1 MVAANEGQPVNAIKK
16 EAPDGGATDTR
27 PSFALRARRVLKK
40 IFGQG
45 RWLALVALI
54 GLMVLRAYDPEP
66 VKILRLQAFD
76 AYQNL
81 KPRDGGDPLVT
92 VIDLDEDSLVEIGQW
107 PWSRA
112 LVSEM
117 VEKLTAAG
125 AIAIGFDI
133 VFAEPDRLSPP
144 RLADALPSRYSDI
157 AAQLRQLPDTDAQ
170 LADVLSKTPTVLG
183 QTAAGDRRGLTIKP
197 IAGIAKKGADP
208 ALFLYQYPGLVHN
221 LPLLES
227 KAVGSGLFN
236 YATDGDNVVRRVPAM
251 IAIAGQVY
259 PTLSMEM
266 IRVAAGL
273 PNYVVNTDAT
283 FGVQSIL
290 VQGDNPIL
298 VPTDSTATLW
308 PHYAKYSSRRY
319 LSAREVVKGTF
330 DPARIENKLVIFG
343 ASAAGL
349 RDLRTTPIDEDI
361 PGVEVHAQLLESM
374 LTDTLLTRPLDA
386 LDNELAAMLV
396 CGLLIIF
403 GMPLVGARWTVLL
416 MVGTTAGV
424 IGYSWYE
431 FSEHRLLIDSTA
443 PVMATLV
450 VFMVGTYASYAAEA
464 AQRRQIRN
472 TFAFYLSP
480 AMVDRLASDPNQLKL
495 GGETREMTLL
505 FTDVRGFTTIS
516 EMFDAQG
523 LTAFMN
529 RYLTPMT
536 DIALAHGAY
545 IDKYIGDAIMAFWN
559 APLDDADHVRHACQ
573 TVLDMRT
580 SLVALNA
587 ELKAEA
593 EASGKR
599 FIPIS
604 IGMGLNTGPCVV
616 GNMGSTQKF
625 NYSTLGDTVNLAAR
639 LEGQSKPYHLDN
651 IIGETTAAAAPDF
664 AMLEVDLIQVKGKTV
679 PVRIFTLIGDL
690 ALKESQNFQTLTE
703 THERLLAAYRGQR
716 WDEAM
721 VLIEE
726 CRALSEGLSSQPLYA
741 TYVERMDEF
750 RTNPP
755 PADWDGVYV
764 ATTK

>member
-1 MVAANEGQPVNAIKK
+1 MAAAIQDQSVTVIEQ
-16 EAPDGGATDTR
+16 EAPDGGANDNR
-27 PSFALRARRVLKK
+27 PSLWLRSRRGLKK

-45 RWLALVALI
+45 RWLALVVLI
-54 GLMVLRAYDPEP
+54 GLIVLRGYDLQP
-66 VKILRLQAFD
+66 VQILRLKAFD
-76 AYQNL
+76 VFQNL
-81 KPRDGGDPLVT
+81 KPREALDTLVT
-92 VIDLDEDSLVEIGQW
+92 VIDLDEDSLADIGQW
-107 PWSRA
+107 PWSRGLIA
-112 LVSEM
+112 EM

-125 AIAIGFDI
+125 AVAIGFDI

-144 RLADALPSRYSDI
+144 RLADALPPEYAAI
-157 AAQLRQLPDTDAQ
+157 AAQLRDLPDTDKR
-170 LADVLSKTPTVLG
+170 LADVLAKTPTVLG
-183 QTAAGDRRGLTIKP
+183 QTVADDVRGLNVQP
-197 IAGIAKKGADP
+197 IAGIGKKGADP
-208 ALFLYQYPGLVHN
+208 ALFLYQYAGLVHN
-221 LPLLES
+221 LPVLEAH
-227 KAVGSGLFN
+227 AVGSGLFN
-236 YATDGDNVVRRVPAM
+236 YSTDGDNVVRRVPAM
-251 IAIAGQVY
+251 VAIAGKVY

-273 PNYVVNTDAT
+273 PNYIVTTDAE

-298 VPTDSTATLW
+298 IPTDSQATLW
-308 PHYAKYSSRRY
+308 PHYAKKTQARY

-330 DPARIENKLVIFG
+330 DPARVENKLVIFG
-343 ASAAGL
+343 ASASGL
-349 RDLRTTPIDEDI
+349 RDIRTTPVDANI

-374 LTDTLLTRPLDA
+374 LTDTLLTRPVTA
-386 LDNELAAMLV
+386 LGDELVVMLL
-396 CGLLIIF
+396 CGLIIIF
-403 GMPLVGARWTVLL
+403 GTPFLGARWTLVLVVSVTAAV
-416 MVGTTAGV
+416 VGHA
-424 IGYSWYE
+424 WYE
-431 FSEHRLLIDSTA
+431 FSEHRLLIDATA
-443 PVMATLV
+443 PVMATLA
-450 VFMVGTYASYAAEA
+450 VFMVGTYSSYAAEA

-480 AMVDRLASDPNQLKL
+480 AMVDRLASDPTQLKL
-495 GGETREMTLL
+495 GGETRDMTLL

-536 DIALAHGAY
+536 DIALLHGAY

-559 APLDDADHVRHACQ
+559 APLDDAEHVRHACQ

-580 SLVALNA
+580 SLVALNE

-593 EASGKR
+593 DTSGKR
-599 FIPIS
+599 FIPIN

-651 IIGETTAAAAPDF
+651 IIGAATAEAATDF
-664 AMLEVDLIQVKGKTV
+664 ALLEVDLIQVKGKTV

-690 ALKESQNFQTLTE
+690 ALKGSDSFQRLTE
-703 THERLLAAYRGQR
+703 THIRLLSAYRGQR
-716 WDEAM
+716 WEEARG
-721 VLIEE
+721 LIEA
-726 CRALSEGLSSQPLYA
+726 CRTLSDGLSSQPLYN
-741 TYVERMDEF
+741 TYVERIEEF

>member
-1 MVAANEGQPVNAIKK
+1 MVAANQDQPANVIKK
-16 EAPDGGATDTR
+16 EAPEAEANDNR
-27 PSFALRARRVLKK
+27 PSFGLRFRRSLKK

-45 RWLALVALI
+45 RWMALVALI
-54 GLMVLRAYDPEP
+54 GLLVLRYNDPQP
-66 VKILRLQAFD
+66 VQILRLKAFD
-76 AYQNL
+76 AYQTL
-81 KPRDGGDPLVT
+81 KPREASDTLVT
-92 VIDLDEDSLVEIGQW
+92 VIDLDEDSLAEIGQW

-112 LVSEM
+112 VVASM

-144 RLADALPSRYSDI
+144 RLADALPPEHAQI
-157 AAQLRQLPDTDAQ
+157 AAQLRVLPDTDAQ
-170 LADVLSKTPTVLG
+170 LATVLAKTPTILG
-183 QTAAGDRRGLTIKP
+183 QTVADDARGLSIKP
-197 IAGIAKKGADP
+197 IAGIAKKGTDP
-208 ALFLYQYPGLVHN
+208 AGFLYRYAGLVHN
-221 LPLLES
+221 LPLLEA
-227 KAVGSGLFN
+227 KAAGSGLFN

-251 IAIAGQVY
+251 VSIGGQVY

-273 PNYVVNTDAT
+273 PNYVVDTMPGM
-283 FGVQSIL
+283 GVQSIL

-298 VPTDSTATLW
+298 VPTDSQATLW
-308 PHYAKYSSRRY
+308 PHFAKKTQARY
-319 LSAREVVKGTF
+319 LSAREVVKGSF
-330 DPARIENKLVIFG
+330 DPARIENKLIIFG

-349 RDLRTTPIDEDI
+349 RDLRTTPVDEDI

-374 LTDTLLTRPLDA
+374 LTDTLLTRPATSVVDEML
-386 LDNELAAMLV
+386 LMLV
-396 CGLLIIF
+396 CGLLIIV

-416 MVGTTAGV
+416 VMGTTAGV
-424 IGYSWYE
+424 VGYAWYE
-431 FSEHRLLIDSTA
+431 FSEHRLLIDATA
-443 PVMATLV
+443 PVFTTLA

-559 APLDDADHVRHACQ
+559 APLDDAEHVRHACQ

-580 SLVALNA
+580 SLISLNE

-593 EASGKR
+593 DASGKR
-599 FIPIS
+599 FIPIN

-651 IIGETTAAAAPDF
+651 IIGESTAAAAPDF

-690 ALKESQNFQTLTE
+690 ALKSSSNFQKLTE
-703 THERLLAAYRGQR
+703 AHEQLLSAYRGQR

-721 VLIEE
+721 RLIEE
-726 CRALSEGLSSQPLYA
+726 CRALSDGLPSQPLYN
-741 TYVERMDEF
+741 TYIERIEEF
-750 RTNPP
+750 RINPL
-755 PADWDGVYV
+755 PANWDGVYV

>member
-1 MVAANEGQPVNAIKK
+1 MAVANQDQPVSVIEK
-16 EAPDGGATDTR
+16 EAPDGGANDNR
-27 PSFALRARRVLKK
+27 PSLWLIFRRGLKK
-40 IFGQG
+40 VFGQG

-54 GLMVLRAYDPEP
+54 GLMVLRVSDPQP
-66 VKILRLQAFD
+66 VQILRLQAFD
-76 AYQNL
+76 AYQTL
-81 KPRDGGDPLVT
+81 KPREATDTLVT
-92 VIDLDEDSLVEIGQW
+92 VIDLDEDSLAEIGQW
-107 PWSRA
+107 PWSRGIVA
-112 LVSEM
+112 EM

-144 RLADALPSRYSDI
+144 RLADALPPQYAEI
-157 AAQLRQLPDTDAQ
+157 AAQLRGLPDTDQ
-170 LADVLSKTPTVLG
+170 MLADTLARTPTVLG
-183 QTAAGDRRGLTIKP
+183 QTAAGDARGLSVKP

-208 ALFLYQYPGLVHN
+208 ALFLYRYSGLVHN

-227 KAVGSGLFN
+227 HAVGSGLFN

-290 VQGDNPIL
+290 VQGENPIL

-308 PHYAKYSSRRY
+308 PHYAKYTSQRY

-330 DPARIENKLVIFG
+330 NPARIENKLVIFG

-374 LTDTLLTRPLDA
+374 LTDTLLTRPVDA
-386 LDNELAAMLV
+386 MENELGAMLL

-416 MVGTTAGV
+416 VVGTTAGV
-424 IGYSWYE
+424 IGYSWYQ
-431 FSEHRLLIDSTA
+431 FAEHRLLIDATA
-443 PVMATLV
+443 PVMATLA

-495 GGETREMTLL
+495 GGETRDMTLL

-580 SLVALNA
+580 SLVALND

-593 EASGKR
+593 DASGKR
-599 FIPIS
+599 FIPIN

-651 IIGETTAAAAPDF
+651 IIGESTAAAAPDF

-690 ALKESQNFQTLTE
+690 ALKSSSNFQKLTE
-703 THERLLAAYRGQR
+703 VHEQLLSAYRGQR

-721 VLIEE
+721 GLIEE
-726 CRALSEGLSSQPLYA
+726 CRRLSEGLSSQPLYT
-741 TYVERMDEF
+741 TYVERIEEF
-750 RTNPP
+750 RINPL
-755 PADWDGVYV
+755 PANWDGVYV

>member
-1 MVAANEGQPVNAIKK
+1 M
-16 EAPDGGATDTR
+16 
-27 PSFALRARRVLKK
+27 KK

-54 GLMVLRAYDPEP
+54 GLLVLRSYDPQP
-66 VKILRLQAFD
+66 VQILRLKSFD
-76 AYQNL
+76 AYQTL
-81 KPRDGGDPLVT
+81 KPRETADTLVT
-92 VIDLDEDSLVEIGQW
+92 VIDLDEDSLAEIGQW
-107 PWSRA
+107 PWSRGLIA
-112 LVSEM
+112 EM

-144 RLADALPSRYSDI
+144 RLADALPPQYAEI
-157 AAQLRQLPDTDAQ
+157 AAQLRQLPDTDTQ
-170 LADVLSKTPTVLG
+170 LANVLAKTPTVLG
-183 QTAAGDRRGLTIKP
+183 QTVADDTRGLAVKP

-208 ALFLYQYPGLVHN
+208 ALFLQRYAGLVHN
-221 LPLLES
+221 LPLLEAH
-227 KAVGSGLFN
+227 AVGSGLFN
-236 YATDGDNVVRRVPAM
+236 YSTDGDNVVRRVPAM
-251 IAIAGQVY
+251 VSIGGQVY

-273 PNYVVNTDAT
+273 PNYVVDTALDA
-283 FGVQSIL
+283 GIQSIL

-298 VPTDSTATLW
+298 VPTDAQATLW
-308 PHYAKYSSRRY
+308 PHFAKRTMARY
-319 LSAREVVKGTF
+319 LSAREVVTGTF

-349 RDLRTTPIDEDI
+349 RDLRTTPVDADI

-374 LTDTLLTRPLDA
+374 LTDTLLSRPADSVAIEML
-386 LDNELAAMLV
+386 LMLA

-403 GMPLVGARWTVLL
+403 GMPLVGARWTLVL
-416 MVGTTAGV
+416 VVSTTAAI
-424 IGYSWYE
+424 IGYAWYQFAE
-431 FSEHRLLIDSTA
+431 YRVLIDATA

-450 VFMVGTYASYAAEA
+450 VFMVGTYASYASEA

-495 GGETREMTLL
+495 GGETRDMTLL

-559 APLDDADHVRHACQ
+559 APLDDAEHVRHACQ

-580 SLVALNA
+580 SLIALNE

-599 FIPIS
+599 FIPIN

-625 NYSTLGDTVNLAAR
+625 NYS
-639 LEGQSKPYHLDN
+639 
-651 IIGETTAAAAPDF
+651 
-664 AMLEVDLIQVKGKTV
+664 
-679 PVRIFTLIGDL
+679 
-690 ALKESQNFQTLTE
+690 
-703 THERLLAAYRGQR
+703 
-716 WDEAM
+716 
-721 VLIEE
+721 
-726 CRALSEGLSSQPLYA
+726 
-741 TYVERMDEF
+741 
-750 RTNPP
+750 
-755 PADWDGVYV
+755 
-764 ATTK
+764 

>member
-1 MVAANEGQPVNAIKK
+1 MAAANQDQPVSVIEK
-16 EAPDGGATDTR
+16 EAPDGGANDNR
-27 PSFALRARRVLKK
+27 PKLWRLVRRGLKK
-40 IFGQG
+40 VFGQG
-45 RWLALVALI
+45 RWLALAALI
-54 GLMVLRAYDPEP
+54 GLLVLRVYDPQP
-66 VKILRLQAFD
+66 VQILRLKSFD
-76 AYQNL
+76 AYQTL
-81 KPRDGGDPLVT
+81 KPRETTDTLVT
-92 VIDLDEDSLVEIGQW
+92 VIDLDEDSLAEIGQW
-107 PWSRA
+107 PWSRGLIA
-112 LVSEM
+112 EM

-144 RLADALPSRYSDI
+144 RLADALPPQYAEI
-157 AAQLRQLPDTDAQ
+157 AAQLRQLPDTDTQ
-170 LADVLSKTPTVLG
+170 LANMLAKTPTVLG
-183 QTAAGDRRGLTIKP
+183 QTTADDVRGLAIKP
-197 IAGIAKKGADP
+197 FATVAKKGADP
-208 ALFLYQYPGLVHN
+208 LLFLQHRAGLVHN
-221 LPLLES
+221 QPILES
-227 KAVGSGLFN
+227 HALGSGLFN
-236 YATDGDNVVRRVPAM
+236 YSTDGDNVVRRVPAM
-251 IAIAGQVY
+251 VAIGGQIY

-273 PNYVVNTDAT
+273 RTYFIDTDPEL
-283 FGVQSIL
+283 GVRSIL

-298 VPTDSTATLW
+298 VPTDGQATLW
-308 PHYAKYSSRRY
+308 PHYAKWTNVRY

-343 ASAAGL
+343 ASATGL
-349 RDLRTTPIDEDI
+349 RDLRTTPVDADI

-374 LTDTLLTRPLDA
+374 LTDTLLTRPATA
-386 LDNELAAMLV
+386 LPDELLLMAT

-416 MVGTTAGV
+416 V
-424 IGYSWYE
+424 IGTMAAVMGYAWYE
-431 FSEHRLLIDSTA
+431 FTAHRFLIDATA
-443 PVMATLV
+443 PVIATLT

-495 GGETREMTLL
+495 GGETRDMTLL

-580 SLVALNA
+580 SLVALND

-599 FIPIS
+599 FIPIN

-651 IIGETTAAAAPDF
+651 IIGEATAAAAPDF

-690 ALKESQNFQTLTE
+690 ALKNSSNFQKLTE
-703 THERLLAAYRGQR
+703 VHEQLLAAYRGQR

-721 VLIEE
+721 SLIEE
-726 CRALSEGLSSQPLYA
+726 CRRLSEGLSSQPLYN
-741 TYVERMDEF
+741 TYVERIEEF
-750 RTNPP
+750 RINPLP
-755 PADWDGVYV
+755 ENWDGVYV